1 MANVDQIVAKD
12 NTEAY
17 ASNKL
22 SWVARQVEQKFDER
36 FSKDFLAKAIVDKNG
51 DGDVAI
57 QEYNAAK
64 EDLEDMYEQ
73 KHAGEDIE
81 LTTLHDES
89 LELQWVISQSLSP
102 EQQIAVTDPFAYA
115 RAYQAQR
122 NQQHITS
129 V

>member
-102 EQQIAVTDPFAYA
+102 KQQIAVTDPFAYA

>member
-89 LELQWVISQSLSP
+89 LELQ
-102 EQQIAVTDPFAYA
+102 
-115 RAYQAQR
+115 
-122 NQQHITS
+122 
-129 V
+129 